1 MFDDDRNSRCDRPP
15 RMKGSISPGVWYG
28 VGRRLGLP
36 ADTENM
42 MLDKAVDVPT
52 RVRLKVNPVTVAAG
66 GFHSLVSKSTL
77 TKDRC
82 VR

>member
-1 MFDDDRNSRCDRPP
+1 M
-15 RMKGSISPGVWYG
+15 
-28 VGRRLGLP
+28 GRRLGLP